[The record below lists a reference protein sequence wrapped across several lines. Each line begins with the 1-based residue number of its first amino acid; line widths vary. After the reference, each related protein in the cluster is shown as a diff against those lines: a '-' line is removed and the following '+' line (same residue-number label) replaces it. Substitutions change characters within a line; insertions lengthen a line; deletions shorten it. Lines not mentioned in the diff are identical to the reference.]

1 MSDSVD
7 RRNQNATLVTAN
19 QMLVTRF
26 PLPQENKLRHPILHQ
41 RHVYCFHFFTV
52 TIVPRPGFE
61 VISNSSISRRT
72 PGNPSPRLPEVENP
86 SRRACGMSL
95 IPGPLSDA
103 MIKTPCPLVAW
114 PIFTVISPL
123 PASDPMLRASF
134 FIALAT
140 TAAS

>member
-26 PLPQENKLRHPILHQ
+26 PLARENKLRHPILHQ

-72 PGNPSPRLPEVENP
+72 PGYPSHWLPEVETP
-86 SRRACGMSL
+86 SRRRCRRSRTPA
-95 IPGPLSDA
+95 PLSVA
-103 MIKTPCPLVAW
+103 MAP
-114 PIFTVISPL
+114 
-123 PASDPMLRASF
+123 
-134 FIALAT
+134 
-140 TAAS
+140 